1 MISTSVFPGRYV
13 QGSHAFKRLGREM
26 ARFGAKG
33 FLICDPYVLER
44 LLPDFREDIE
54 KDVQLV
60 VERFGGECSDEE
72 IGRIVELASKA
83 GCDAVA
89 GMGGGK
95 TADTAK
101 AVAGALR
108 LPVVVAPTIAS
119 TDAPC
124 SAESVVYT
132 TEGVVKRFIYHKRNP
147 DVVIMDTYVV
157 AQAPS
162 RFLVAGMGD
171 ALATWFEAE
180 SCRQKHAPNVT
191 RDYGSLTAY
200 ALARL
205 CYDTLLEHG
214 PAARLACDSHVVT
227 PALEHIVEANTL
239 LSGLGFESGG
249 LAAAHAIHNGLTVL
263 PQTHEFFHG
272 EKVAFGVLA
281 SLFLTDKPSRLV
293 DEVYGFCEDVGL
305 PTTFA
310 AIGLAGVSD
319 GDLLKVAER
328 AAVKGESIHNEPL
341 PVTAE
346 AVMAALKMANAF
358 GCRRLE
364 RRQSCG

>member
-1 MISTSVFPGRYV
+1 MISTTVFPGRYV
-13 QGSHAFKRLGREM
+13 QGPHAFKRLGREM
-26 ARFGAKG
+26 ARFGTRG
-33 FLICDPYVLER
+33 FLICDPFVLDR
-44 LLPDFREDIE
+44 LLPGFRADIE

-72 IGRIVELASKA
+72 IARISEVALKA

-101 AVAGALR
+101 AVAGALK

-132 TEGVVKRFIYHKRNP
+132 PDGVVKRFIFHARNP
-147 DVVIMDTYVV
+147 DVVIMDTFVV

-162 RFLVAGMGD
+162 RFLVSGMGD

-180 SCRQKHAPNVT
+180 SCSLKHAPNVT
-191 RDYGSLTAY
+191 RDIGSVTAY

-214 PAARLACDSHVVT
+214 LTAKLSCDAHVVT

-263 PQTHEFFHG
+263 PQSHSYFHG

-281 SLFLTDKPSRLV
+281 SLFLTDKPSAVV

-305 PTTFA
+305 PTTFED
-310 AIGLAGVSD
+310 IGLAGVSD
-319 GDLLKVAER
+319 DELLKVAEKATVR
-328 AAVKGESIHNEPL
+328 GESIHNEL
-341 PVTAE
+341 APVTAE
-346 AVMAALKMANAF
+346 GVVAALKMADAQ
-358 GCRRLE
+358 GRYRLE
-364 RRQSCG
+364 